1 MERFINLSKE
11 KYALIGGTLI
21 ALILFMGVMIYSSK
35 AYANEEYWGIEID
48 GKTIAYVSSEN
59 EGQRVI
65 DGVKSAY
72 VLKGATVESVS
83 LDKSLE
89 YTRQKFRDGDTPKI
103 TSSEDVVKKIIKGV
117 KGGQQYIVKDG
128 DTAWDIA
135 YANNLSYDE
144 FVEINKGNDFD
155 PNKILPGD
163 KIVISKMVPY
173 VNVTTKQTFEAEE
186 AITPEVEYIEDSSMY
201 EDESKVKEE
210 GKAGSKVVKYS
221 QISVNNSIS
230 EKTALE
236 EKITN
241 EPTKTIV
248 IKGTKERIAEKSSSS
263 GSSYSGL
270 SSLTPSYVSGSGRG
284 GTIASAARSMVGS
297 HMDCVT
303 LASSALSRA
312 GISFSGWP
320 EQFLGLGSIVP
331 GGVGSAQP
339 GDILVYRYTNGANGG
354 AHYDHVAVYVGGGM
368 AVHGGWSGNN
378 VVLASAYAGSGIS
391 VVRP

>member
-1 MERFINLSKE
+1 MERVINFSKE
-11 KYALIGGTLI
+11 KYALIGGILI

-48 GKTIAYVSSEN
+48 GKTIAYVSSES
-59 EGQRVI
+59 EGQKVI

-72 VLKGATVESVS
+72 VVKGATVESVS

-89 YTRQKFRDGDTPKI
+89 YTRQKFKDDNTPKI
-103 TSSEDVVKKIIKGV
+103 MSSEDVAKKIIKGI
-117 KGGQQYIVKDG
+117 KGEQQYIVKDG

-135 YANNLSYDE
+135 YANDLSYDE
-144 FVEINKGNDFD
+144 FVEINKGKDFD

-173 VNVTTKQTFEAEE
+173 VNVTTKQTFETEE
-186 AITPEVEYIEDSSMY
+186 TVVPEVEYVEDNSMY
-201 EDESKVKEE
+201 EGESKVKEE
-210 GKAGSKVVKYS
+210 GQAGSKIVKYS

-230 EKTALE
+230 DKTSLK
-236 EKITN
+236 EKITK
-241 EPTKTIV
+241 EPKKTII
-248 IKGTKERIAEKSSSS
+248 IKGTKERASEESTSS
-263 GSSYSGL
+263 GSSSYTSA
-270 SSLTPSYVSGSGRG
+270 YVSGSGQG

-297 HMDCVT
+297 HMDCVA
-303 LASSALSRA
+303 LASSALSSA
-312 GISFSGWP
+312 GISFRGWP

-339 GDILVYRYTNGANGG
+339 GDILVYRYTNGTNGG

-368 AVHGGWSGNN
+368 AVHGGWPGGR
-378 VVLASAYAGSGIS
+378 VVLASAYIGSGIS